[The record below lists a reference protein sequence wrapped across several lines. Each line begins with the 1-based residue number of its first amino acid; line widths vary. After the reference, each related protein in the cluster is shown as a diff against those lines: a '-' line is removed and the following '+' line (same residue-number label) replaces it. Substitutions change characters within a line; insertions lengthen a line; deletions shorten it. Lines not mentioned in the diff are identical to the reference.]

1 MRVTSL
7 LGLLLAGCST
17 APLSPAE
24 SAAPPAVVAA
34 AGTSTVYVARRT
46 WHVDVGFATTEL
58 EPPLASLVATRPEA
72 RYWFFGFGDRR
83 YLMREHHNAFDLIAA
98 LFPGDGLVLATTLT
112 AAPEEAFGTD
122 GVAHIS
128 LSAVQA
134 HALQAFVWQTLSTS
148 SGSAGPPQTGPYEGS
163 YYFPASM
170 HYSALHTCNT
180 WVAEALRAAGLPI
193 RASGV
198 VFAGQLWTQVRALES
213 PSIAGAAQP
222 AAAAPR

>member
-17 APLSPAE
+17 APVSPAE
-24 SAAPPAVVAA
+24 SSAPSALGAAS
-34 AGTSTVYVARRT
+34 GTSTVYVARRT

-58 EPPLASLVATRPEA
+58 EPPLASLVGTRPEA

-83 YLMREHHNAFDLIAA
+83 YLMREHHDAFDLFAA
-98 LFPGDGLVLATTLT
+98 LFRGDGLVLATTLT

-128 LSAVQA
+128 LSGVQA

-148 SGSAGPPQTGPYEGS
+148 GGTAGLPQAGPYEGS

-170 HYSALHTCNT
+170 HYSAVHTCNT
-180 WVAEALRAAGLPI
+180 WAAEALRAAGLPI
-193 RASGV
+193 RSSGV
-198 VFAGQLWTQVRALES
+198 VFAGQLWTQVRAIES
-213 PSIAGAAQP
+213 QSADAAQP
-222 AAAAPR
+222 AAAPR